1 MLNSIG
7 LTLSGLIF
15 TLFIAIIY
23 FTKKKYKSLENSIYR
38 FLLIITIIL
47 LALELVC
54 VYTMSIRD
62 SIPILNE
69 FLCRIY
75 ILGDV
80 VWFVVIIGYVK
91 SLSTTKKYDSPLDF
105 FQEKNMLILIVF
117 ATIIFLI
124 SCFLEI
130 EFTSGSNEQFYVIGG
145 GAVYSLYV
153 IFVFVGVYLLFTLLK
168 DISKNNAIK
177 RVPVILFLIFYSVMA
192 VVQYLHAD
200 INDLSYLFAFCVVS
214 MYFTLE
220 SQDIKLVSELEIAK
234 AEAEKADKAKTAFL
248 SKMSH
253 EIRTPMNTI
262 MGFSEALLNT
272 NNLEEDS
279 MKKDI
284 LSINKAANTLL
295 EIINNILDLS
305 RIDSGKEKLD
315 NVEYSI
321 KDILLE
327 LNSFIYSR
335 IDNANVKY
343 IVEVD
348 PNIPTKLLGDKI
360 KIYRILSN
368 ILNNSAQ
375 HTKTGQI
382 KLSIKSSVK
391 ANKVNLIFKI
401 SDTGLG
407 IKREDFNKV
416 FGVFS
421 SDVAMIE
428 NTSGVGLGLVVVKE
442 LVKMLGGDIKF
453 ESEYGIGTSFYITL
467 TQKIVDKTKLGNIE
481 DFYDEEVKNRDLF
494 YFDCSKYRILIVDDN
509 KMNLKVATRLLS
521 SYNIKIDEVSSGE
534 ECISKIKDGNK
545 YDLIFLDHLMPNLDG
560 IATVK
565 ILKKIGCKIPIVAM
579 SANVVTDVSEKYLK
593 EGFDDYIAKPINIK
607 LLNKLMKK
615 YFMRDK
621 GE

>member
-375 HTKTGQI
+375 HTKTGKI

-421 SDVAMIE
+421 SDVAMVE

-442 LVKMLGGDIKF
+442 LVKMLDGDIKF

-509 KMNLKVATRLLS
+509 KINLKVATRLLS
-521 SYNIKIDEVSSGE
+521 SYDIKIDEASSGE

>member
-47 LALELVC
+47 LVLELVC

-69 FLCRIY
+69 FLCRLY

-130 EFTSGSNEQFYVIGG
+130 EFTSGSKEQFYVIGG

-153 IFVFVGVYLLFTLLK
+153 IFVFVGIYLLFALLK
-168 DISKNNAIK
+168 DISKDNAIK
-177 RVPVILFLIFYSVMA
+177 RVPVILFLIFYSAMA
-192 VVQYLHAD
+192 VIQYLHAD

-234 AEAEKADKAKTAFL
+234 AEAEKADRAKTAFL

-272 NNLEEDS
+272 NTLDEES
-279 MKKDI
+279 IKKDV
-284 LSINKAANTLL
+284 LSINKAAKTLL

-305 RIDSGKEKLD
+305 RIDSGREKLD

-335 IDNANVKY
+335 IDNDNVKY

-348 PNIPTKLLGDKI
+348 PNIPTKLLGDKV

-368 ILNNSAQ
+368 VLNNSAQ
-375 HTKTGQI
+375 HTKTGKI
-382 KLSIKSSVK
+382 KLSIKSSIK

-401 SDTGLG
+401 SDTGIG

-421 SDVAMIE
+421 SDNAMVE

-442 LVKMLGGDIKF
+442 LVKMLNGDIKF

-467 TQKIVDKTKLGNIE
+467 TQKVVDKTKLGNILCS
-481 DFYDEEVKNRDLF
+481 YDEEAKNRELF
-494 YFDCSKYRILIVDDN
+494 YFDCSKYRVLIVDDN
-509 KMNLKVATRLLS
+509 KMNLKVASRLLS
-521 SYNIKIDEVSSGE
+521 SYNIKIDEAKSGE

-560 IATVK
+560 FATIK

-579 SANVVTDVSEKYLK
+579 SANVITNASSEYLK
-593 EGFDDYIAKPINIK
+593 EGFDDYIEKPINIK

-615 YFMRDK
+615 YFIK
-621 GE
+621 EEK